1 MDHRDTSRTII
12 ERAPLDLPRSILL
25 AAVVGGAFG
34 LGLVAGDGGAAHAAT
49 ADDGDAIESAE
60 ARTARYEALVKAS
73 TSTWHRELTTRDPPT
88 ALAALPR
95 AKATTTSKT
104 PTSAPSAPASS
115 SPAPAETPSSAPTVA
130 AEVVQAMREP
140 RPAAVDTHVE
150 AEPEARAANDD
161 RTDQVGDADRAVA
174 PDPQR
179 LARAIERVVGERSQA
194 ASASSDEARRYA
206 LQLASTGTEAGARAI
221 ADGFRARG
229 FAPTVVAAE
238 VPGRGTVYRVRIGG
252 LADRAAAEAMKD
264 RVGQGLVVSE

>member
-1 MDHRDTSRTII
+1 MDHRDASRTII
-12 ERAPLDLPRSILL
+12 ERAPLGLPRSILL

-34 LGLVAGDGGAAHAAT
+34 LGLVAGDDGAAHAAT
-49 ADDGDAIESAE
+49 VEEGDALESAE

-73 TSTWHRELTTRDPPT
+73 TSTWHRELTTPEPPT
-88 ALAALPR
+88 ALATLPG
-95 AKATTTSKT
+95 AKAKTTSTT

-130 AEVVQAMREP
+130 AEVVQALREP
-140 RPAAVDTHVE
+140 TPAASDKHVE
-150 AEPEARAANDD
+150 ADPEARAANDD
-161 RTDQVGDADRAVA
+161 RTDQVGDADRAAA

-179 LARAIERVVGERSQA
+179 LARAIESVVGERPKP
-194 ASASSDEARRYA
+194 ASPSSDEARRYA
-206 LQLASTGTEAGARAI
+206 LQLASTGTEAGAKAI
-221 ADGFRARG
+221 ADGFKARG

-252 LADRAAAEAMKD
+252 LAGRAAAEAMKD